1 MHQLISLIW
10 LHLQVVL
17 GHGSRN
23 YSRRLVLIGQLFAGR
38 TENKNTFEHARKRA
52 LPEHPSGVRIYQ
64 YALVEVAVAVLQAD
78 SYDAGVLGLRVVS
91 WGLTGRAGSHGCEGD
106 RPPVRAGRPVMR
118 GRDGSRGDAGCGGA
132 SVHGVEGCVRGGF

>member
-10 LHLQVVL
+10 LRLQVVL

-23 YSRRLVLIGQLFAGR
+23 DSRRLVLIGQLFGR
-38 TENKNTFEHARKRA
+38 TENKNTCNHAP
-52 LPEHPSGVRIYQ
+52 PEHPSRFHIYQ

-91 WGLTGRAGSHGCEGD
+91 WGLTGRAGSHGCEGG

-118 GRDGSRGDAGCGGA
+118 G
-132 SVHGVEGCVRGGF
+132 